1 MNKFFR
7 RITSLSLAALLF
19 AGAPTARAAA
29 PSDGNDY
36 APGGAGVVGEAAK
49 AVVDRVFG
57 VKGEAADIKYHA
69 IELSNHSP
77 VNAGIRS
84 ALLPGWGQQFNRQP
98 VKAAALFMVI
108 TVGAFGAVKAYHQSN
123 DDYNKYKSIGNR
135 NDSSF
140 DDYGRHRT
148 QAYVLGGATLGL
160 WVYSIFDA
168 YRYAYNPLWSR
179 EHSVEVALLD
189 DGAGVQWHRKF

>member
-1 MNKFFR
+1 MNNFFR
-7 RITSLSLAALLF
+7 RAIAFALVSALL
-19 AGAPTARAAA
+19 GSSLPAAA
-29 PSDGNDY
+29 ATNDGNDFS
-36 APGGAGVVGEAAK
+36 PNHPGVVGEAAK

-57 VKGEAADIKYHA
+57 VKGEAADIRYHA

-98 VKAAALFMVI
+98 VKAAALFVVI
-108 TVGAFGAVKAYHQSN
+108 TVGAFGAVKSYHLSN
-123 DDYNKYKSIGNR
+123 DDYDKYKAIGNR
-135 NDSSF
+135 NDTSY

-148 QAYVLGGATLGL
+148 QALVLGGATVLL

-168 YRYAYNPLWSR
+168 YRYAYNPLWGR
-179 EHSVEVALLD
+179 DPSVQLALTD
-189 DGAGVQWHRKF
+189 TGATMNWRRKF